1 MWDNKNNVIYIISLY
16 VDDILITVIKEEITR
31 IINIIKNKFK
41 IFKWKVIIKTYIN
54 IIKFVPVI

>member
-41 IFKWKVIIKTYIN
+41 IFK
-54 IIKFVPVI
+54 